1 MTSLILYGLIGSLF
15 SLIGGLIL
23 LWRADLAKKATN
35 VLLAFGAGTFIGI
48 ALLDI
53 LPEAVEMADE
63 PHDIFLA
70 AAAGFAA
77 FFAFERYFMKHMKL
91 GAAAHAHSEH
101 VESLPW
107 MLVAGDTGHN
117 FLDGVVIALAY
128 IANPA
133 LGLPTAIAVA
143 MHEVPQEIADFA
155 ILLDRGWSKAKVI
168 TVNVFSALSA
178 FIGIGVAYIAL
189 PFLES
194 SLPILLGSVG
204 GIFIYIAASQL
215 VPEIHHRAGHAHANR
230 IFIAFAAGII
240 LIWYLISLTR

>member
-1 MTSLILYGLIGSLF
+1 MTLLILYGLIGSLF
-15 SLIGGLIL
+15 SLAGGLLL
-23 LWRADLAKKATN
+23 LWRAEFAKKITN
-35 VLLAFGAGTFIGI
+35 ILLAFGAGTFIGI

-63 PHDIFLA
+63 PHDIFVA
-70 AAAGFAA
+70 AAAGFTAY
-77 FFAFERYFMKHMKL
+77 FALERYFMKHMKL
-91 GAAAHAHSEH
+91 GAADHAHSEH

-133 LGLPTAIAVA
+133 LGLSTAVAIA

-155 ILLDRGWSKAKVI
+155 ILLDRGWSKTKVI
-168 TVNVFSALSA
+168 TVNILSALSA
-178 FIGIGVAYIAL
+178 FIGIGVAYLAL
-189 PFLES
+189 PFFES
-194 SLPILLGSVG
+194 SLPILLGLVA

-215 VPEIHHRAGHAHANR
+215 VPEIHHRAGHLHANR
-230 IFIAFAAGII
+230 IFLAFVIGII
-240 LIWYLISLTR
+240 LIWYLISLAH